1 MHDGSGR
8 PSTDYP
14 PTTSAGIGYTLATP
28 TGDEASLPA
37 DEPPRKNRIDAGIS
51 GRRRTSVGYRV
62 VCTRAHSDP
71 SGSIRSSSP
80 PIATA
85 TLGIDRVD
93 TSHGMRSSKK
103 GPHTA

>member
-1 MHDGSGR
+1 RSTVDGLSVCLLPLFGPR
-8 PSTDYP
+8 

-93 TSHGMRSSKK
+93 TS
-103 GPHTA
+103 